1 MRHGVLM
8 RKLLYRGAWNVDVWR
23 LWFPMSIADRSF
35 DSCVNDGC
43 SISV

>member
-35 DSCVNDGC
+35 DLDGNCVALR
-43 SISV
+43 